1 MFIIDVLNTHLLGFF
16 LLKDV
21 KFLIYTSTFD
31 KQYELNFRL
40 LGCKPKVT
48 VMSWFLAHNVG
59 QQQLLG
65 SNTTKNNQFDLFH
78 KIILN

>member
-48 VMSWFLAHNVG
+48 VMA
-59 QQQLLG
+59 
-65 SNTTKNNQFDLFH
+65 
-78 KIILN
+78 